1 MSMKEFFRFVLEVV
15 SGFLCAG
22 VILVPSILAV
32 LQNSR
37 LNNFP
42 TGWGAVV
49 YTSEQRYL
57 HIISSFLFP
66 PDMTAYANFT
76 PDSNA
81 KWASVAGWL
90 PLFSMV
96 GVFSFYKLKTHKW
109 LRVFIPLLF
118 TMAFIPL
125 FNSMFQLLNAAYY
138 ARWFYMLTLMLSL
151 ATIICLDNAETDYKI
166 GLKITFAVTALITC
180 LIGLTPSVSTDTKG
194 VTTTTYG
201 LEKYPD
207 RFWIWTG
214 IAFIGLIM
222 LAFALNFKKAPK
234 AFPRMI
240 SIMLSVLIVLYG
252 NVLVGVGVVNSSY
265 KYNYIANYAIGN
277 KNQFKELKDI
287 QNVRSDFYEEMDN
300 MGMYWQIPTIQAF
313 QSIVPGSVMDYYK
326 SVGVER
332 SVGSRPETDVYAIRS
347 LLSCKYLFDNNTDS
361 KDFTGTISST
371 KMPGWKHIKTK
382 RHYKIYENEYYIP
395 YGFTYDTYVT
405 QEEYDNCTES
415 NRSNLMLKSM
425 VLSKDQ
431 AKKYSDIL
439 QHDEKLSSYKYTQT
453 EYFNDCNARKKLVC
467 SSVKFENNKFTAKIK
482 TGDSKEL
489 VFFSIPYEDGWKATV
504 NGKSADVEKVNVG
517 FMAVAVPANTE
528 STIVFTYHTPGL
540 SSGIIVTVVG
550 AIILALYL
558 ILYKSPKKREETG
571 LLLFDDMSD
580 GYFDDEINTLFEKV
594 VKEKKPK
601 KKKTEPPKSDEI
613 SVEENVNAPETLLV
627 EQNKENEQMNNADIG
642 QLFGENKENIPDNDN
657 SKTQI

>member
-1 MSMKEFFRFVLEVV
+1 M
-15 SGFLCAG
+15 
-22 VILVPSILAV
+22 
-32 LQNSR
+32 
-37 LNNFP
+37 
-42 TGWGAVV
+42 
-49 YTSEQRYL
+49 
-57 HIISSFLFP
+57 
-66 PDMTAYANFT
+66 
-76 PDSNA
+76 
-81 KWASVAGWL
+81 
-90 PLFSMV
+90 
-96 GVFSFYKLKTHKW
+96 
-109 LRVFIPLLF
+109 
-118 TMAFIPL
+118 
-125 FNSMFQLLNAAYY
+125 
-138 ARWFYMLTLMLSL
+138 
-151 ATIICLDNAETDYKI
+151 
-166 GLKITFAVTALITC
+166 KITFAATALITC

-601 KKKTEPPKSDEI
+601 KKKTEPPKSDER
-613 SVEENVNAPETLLV
+613 SVEENVNAPETLLA